1 MGRAWLAAPR
11 RSAYSRAVK
20 CIASMGSR
28 TACSLSS
35 LIIYAAGKLQQESDI
50 RVAAWLFPKPQNG
63 SCRILEGTVN
73 RKRLLFDVF
82 GSKIEK
88 SKERSWRFYI

>member
-1 MGRAWLAAPR
+1 MGRAWLVAPR

-35 LIIYAAGKLQQESDI
+35 LIYAAGKLQQESDI
-50 RVAAWLFPKPQNG
+50 IVAAWLFPKPQNS

-88 SKERSWRFYI
+88 S